1 MEKLITFAVPSY
13 NSAAY
18 MQRCID
24 TLLTAGEEA
33 EIIIVNDGSAD
44 ETAEI
49 ADAYAAQYPSI
60 VRAVHKPNGGHGSGV
75 NKGAELA
82 QGLYYKVVDSDD
94 WLDTGALAALLAKIR
109 EHRAAGTLPDMYI
122 ANYVY
127 EKLHTNSRVV
137 RRYTHNFP
145 VDTFFGWD
153 KVKPF
158 RFSEA
163 LLMHSVLYRT
173 DRLRASGTV
182 LPEHTFYV
190 DNIFCYK
197 PLPFMQT
204 MYYMDIDLY
213 RYFIGRDDQSVSAAN
228 IVKRY
233 EQQIRVMKE
242 MLFAYSWSELH
253 SFPAGLR
260 RYMLHDLN
268 VIMTLTVMFTTGGKD
283 EVDRRKRAL
292 RELWGCLRAWDEEM
306 YRFLRYRSYP
316 ALVNWMPFRLQG
328 AATTL
333 GYKFYRRKLSCS

>member
-24 TLLTAGEEA
+24 TLLAAGEEA
-33 EIIIVNDGSAD
+33 EIIIVNDGSTDA
-44 ETAEI
+44 TAEI

-75 NKGAELA
+75 NKGTELA

>member
-24 TLLTAGEEA
+24 TLLAAGEEA
-33 EIIIVNDGSAD
+33 EIIIVNDGSTDA
-44 ETAEI
+44 TAEI

-109 EHRAAGTLPDMYI
+109 EHREAGTLPDMYI

-306 YRFLRYRSYP
+306 YRFLRYRCYI
-316 ALVNWMPFRLQG
+316 ATVNWMPFSWQRFF
-328 AATTL
+328 TTI
-333 GYKFYRRKLSCS
+333 GYYYFSKKLNCS

>member
-1 MEKLITFAVPSY
+1 MEKLITFAVPCY

-24 TLLTAGEEA
+24 TLLAAGEEA
-33 EIIIVNDGSAD
+33 EIIIVNDGSVD
-44 ETAEI
+44 ETAAI
-49 ADAYAAQYPSI
+49 ADAYAAQYPTI

-94 WLDTGALAALLAKIR
+94 WLDTDALAALLAKIR
-109 EHRAAGTLPDMYI
+109 EHRASGQLPDMYI

-127 EKLHTNSRVV
+127 EKLHENSRVV

-153 KVKPF
+153 SVRPF

-163 LLMHSVLYRT
+163 RLLHSVRYRT
-173 DRLRASGTV
+173 ERLRASGTV

-190 DNIFCYK
+190 DNIYCYK
-197 PLPFMQT
+197 PLPYMQT

-242 MLFAYSWSELH
+242 MIGAYTYEQLE
-253 SFPAGLR
+253 GLESGLCG
-260 RYMLHDLN
+260 YMKHYLS
-268 VIMTLTVMFTTGGKD
+268 VVMMLTMMFTTGGKED
-283 EVDRRKRAL
+283 IPGRKAAL
-292 RELWGCLRAWDEEM
+292 GELWDCVRERDGQMYAYLR
-306 YRFLRYRSYP
+306 RSYP
-316 ALVNWMPFRLQG
+316 ALVNWLPFRLRG
-328 AATTL
+328 RVMVA
-333 GYKFYRRKLSCS
+333 GYLYYSKKIKCS